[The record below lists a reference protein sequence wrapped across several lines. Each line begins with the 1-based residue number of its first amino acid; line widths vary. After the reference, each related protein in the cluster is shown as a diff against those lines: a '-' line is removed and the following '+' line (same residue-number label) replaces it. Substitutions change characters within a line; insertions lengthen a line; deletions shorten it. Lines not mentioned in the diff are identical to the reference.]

1 MAAADDGST
10 HTTSRECAVIDAELY
25 AAIRRHYFADHWKVG
40 TIAEQLGVHPD
51 TVKRAIGVERFNAPR
66 TTLRQMI
73 TDPFIPYIQEIL
85 ERYPRLRA
93 TRVYEMVRA
102 RGYRGSVVQL
112 RRVVR
117 TLRPAAPREAM
128 LRLRTLPGEQ
138 GQVDWASFGKVRIGR
153 AERSLSCLVLT
164 LSYSRALWFEFF
176 LDQTLESFLR
186 GHVRA
191 FESFGGTPRDVLH
204 DNLGSAVLERRG
216 EQARL
221 HPRYLELAGHYHFG
235 PRPCRLGRGSDKG
248 RVERSIHY
256 IRHSFFSARTFVSLA
271 ELNAQA
277 CHWRDTVAH
286 ARPWPGGDG
295 RTVAEALSEEQ
306 PYLHKLPQHPF
317 ECDALIAVRS
327 GKTHYVRFDSNDY
340 SIPHTAVGRALVLAA
355 SDTRIR
361 ILEGGAEI
369 ARHVRSWD
377 RRQIID
383 DPVHKEA
390 LLAYRR
396 RALRTEGQ
404 TILTKAVPQSETF
417 VDATF
422 RAGEPQSRTIRQLE
436 TLLRLWGAEALRAG
450 VVEALRRGTPTVAS
464 VHVLLEQQRRQ
475 SRRSPVAPLDLGDRP
490 ELEALHV
497 QPHSLEDYDDLTDTN
512 DHNDD

>member
-1 MAAADDGST
+1 M
-10 HTTSRECAVIDAELY
+10 IDAELY
-25 AAIRRHYFADHWKVG
+25 AAIRRHFFADHWRIG

-51 TVKRAIGVERFNAPR
+51 TVKRAIGVEQFNARR
-66 TTLRQMI
+66 TTLRRMI
-73 TDPFIPYIQEIL
+73 TDPFISYIQEIL

-93 TRVYEMVRA
+93 TRVYEMARA
-102 RGYRGSVVQL
+102 RGYQGSVVQL

-138 GQVDWASFGKVRIGR
+138 GQVDWASFGKVNIGR
-153 AERSLSCLVLT
+153 AERSLSCFVLT

-191 FESFGGTPRDVLH
+191 FESFGGTPRDLLH

-216 EQARL
+216 DQARL

-235 PRPCRLGRGSDKG
+235 PRPCRVGRGSDKG

-256 IRHSFFSARTFVSLA
+256 IRHSFFPARRFVSLA
-271 ELNAQA
+271 ELNAEA
-277 CHWRDTVAH
+277 LAWRDAVAH
-286 ARPWPGGDG
+286 ARPWPGGEG
-295 RTVAEALSEEQ
+295 RTVAEALAEEQ

-317 ECDALIAVRS
+317 QSDALIPVRS
-327 GKTHYVRFDSNDY
+327 GKTPYVRFDTNDY
-340 SIPHTAVGRALVLAA
+340 SIPHTAVGRDLVIAA
-355 SDTRIR
+355 GEEQVR
-361 ILEGGAEI
+361 ILEGGTEI

-377 RRQIID
+377 RRQVID
-383 DPVHKEA
+383 DPAHKEA
-390 LLAYRR
+390 LLAFRR

-404 TILTKAVPQSETF
+404 TILTKAVPESEAF

-436 TLLRLWGAEALRAG
+436 TLLRLWGTEALRAA
-450 VVEALRRGTPTVAS
+450 VVEALRRGTPTLAS
-464 VHVLLEQQRRQ
+464 VNVLLEQQRRQ
-475 SRRSPVAPLDLGDRP
+475 SRRPPVSPLDLGDRP

-497 QPHSLEDYDDLTDTN
+497 QPHSLEDYDDLTDEKDDEN
-512 DHNDD
+512 DH

>member
-1 MAAADDGST
+1 M
-10 HTTSRECAVIDAELY
+10 IDAELY
-25 AAIRRHYFADHWKVG
+25 AAIRRHFFVDHWKVG

-51 TVKRAIGVERFNAPR
+51 AVKRAIGVERFNAPR

-73 TDPFIPYIQEIL
+73 TDPFIAYIREIL

-117 TLRPAAPREAM
+117 TLRPSAPREAM
-128 LRLRTLPGEQ
+128 LRLKTLPGEQ
-138 GQVDWASFGKVRIGR
+138 GQVDWASFGKVRIGQ
-153 AERSLSCLVLT
+153 AERSLNCFVLT

-186 GHVRA
+186 GHTHA
-191 FESFGGTPRDVLH
+191 FENFGGTPRDILH

-256 IRHSFFSARTFVSLA
+256 IRHSFFPARTFISLA

-277 CHWRDTVAH
+277 LEWRDSVAH
-286 ARPWPGGDG
+286 ARLWPGGDG
-295 RTVAEALSEEQ
+295 RTVAEVLAEEQ
-306 PYLHKLPQHPF
+306 PYLHKLPTHPF
-317 ECDALIAVRS
+317 ECDALIPVRS
-327 GKTHYVRFDSNDY
+327 GKTPYVRFDTNDY
-340 SIPHTAVGRALVLAA
+340 SIPHTAVGRDLVLAA
-355 SDTRIR
+355 SDRQLR
-361 ILEGGAEI
+361 ILEGGTEI

-383 DPVHKEA
+383 DPSHKEA

-404 TILTKAVPQSETF
+404 TILTKAVPQSEAF
-417 VDATF
+417 IDATF
-422 RAGEPQSRTIRQLE
+422 RAGEPQSRTVRQLE
-436 TLLRLWGAEALRAG
+436 ALLGLWGAGALRAA
-450 VVEALRRGTPTVAS
+450 VTEALRRGTPTVAS
-464 VHVLLEQQRRQ
+464 VNVVLEQQRRQ
-475 SRRSPVAPLDLGDRP
+475 SRRSPVSPLDLADRP
-490 ELEALHV
+490 ELEVLHV
-497 QPHSLEDYDDLTDTN
+497 QPHSLEDYDDLTDQDQQN
-512 DHNDD
+512 DL